1 VNKRIG
7 LCAAIVLA
15 LSCLTA
21 AAAELKD
28 MIGRWRWQEF
38 TIEVSACQSDSIC
51 AKVVAGPQ
59 NVGMAL
65 FASKLVAK
73 DGNLFGQVTHPETKE
88 TYNTRFQQKDQDK
101 WLLDGC
107 TAARVCLSGEFLRVK

>member
-1 VNKRIG
+1 VSKRIG
-7 LCAAIVLA
+7 PCAAIFLA
-15 LSCLTA
+15 LASLPA
-21 AAAELKD
+21 SAAELKD

-38 TIEVSACQSDSIC
+38 TIEVRACQSDSIC
-51 AKVVAGPQ
+51 AKVAAGPN
-59 NVGMAL
+59 NVGMEL

-73 DGNLFGQVTHPETKE
+73 EGNLFGQITHPESKE